1 MKKSAINNLKEL
13 NDNTQLSSKAKKK
26 NQFYLKMLIFMGFA
40 ANSEIASF
48 PKLHFFPKF

>member
-1 MKKSAINNLKEL
+1 MIIHNLAQKL
-13 NDNTQLSSKAKKK
+13 K